1 MPVRAAQ
8 GRLRDRGFDP
18 GPVDGVYG
26 KKTRDAVKA
35 FQRSVGVLKADGVIG
50 VRTWDA
56 LFIM

>member
-1 MPVRAAQ
+1 MAVRLAQ
-8 GRLRDRGFDP
+8 SHLRDRGFDV
-18 GPVDGVYG
+18 GAVDGIYG
-26 KKTRDAVKA
+26 KKTRDAVKE